1 MKKTFLQF
9 RQSPG
14 LSRITSKRMQIGLGR
29 HNIAYKTDAD
39 DFDEEALQKRF
50 DALQASLEKSTTKII
65 KESIK
70 ADMAEVEE
78 KLAKAKEIKELKDLL
93 GTTQKELGEEKEKL
107 AKVIKA
113 QDEMLAEGNRRK
125 MSGEMP
131 TFGALLAEAMEENK
145 DNLAKFA
152 RKEVKSVQFQLKA
165 VGDMGFS
172 ASFSS
177 ASQSVATVRPG
188 IITVPN
194 RRLHVRDIVPQGSMD
209 GSAFYYV
216 KELTTGEG
224 NPATVAENNWKEQ
237 IDLDLQ
243 EATANAE
250 YIAGWLRISKKM
262 LADVK
267 GMTSFLQMRL
277 MEKLLK
283 AEDNQL
289 LNGNG
294 STPNISGITTAG
306 NNTAATG
313 TATIDFEQL
322 VEGVSQ
328 LEDAN
333 EVTADA
339 ILVRPRNLYAMALYK
354 ASTSGEYTQP
364 GIITIDGLGQMRV
377 LGVPVYASTAM
388 ASDKYIV
395 GDWSA
400 GCMLLTREPAVIE
413 FFYED
418 GDNVRKNQVTV
429 RVEERVAFPIFGS
442 RYFVYGDFGN
452 S

>member
-1 MKKTFLQF
+1 MELTKEMLESQLLTLKQSYDAASELMKKSL
-9 RQSPG
+9 
-14 LSRITSKRMQIGLGR
+14 K
-29 HNIAYKTDAD
+29 D
-39 DFDEEALQKRF
+39 D
-50 DALQASLEKSTTKII
+50 I
-65 KESIK
+65 
-70 ADMAEVEE
+70 AEVEKKLE
-78 KLAKAKEIKELKDLL
+78 KAQNNKDLETKLAKAEKDL
-93 GTTQKELGEEKEKL
+93 GETNEKL

-113 QDEMLAEGNRRK
+113 QDEQLAKAQEYRQ
-125 MSGEMP
+125 SGQMP
-131 TFGALLAEAMEENK
+131 TFGSLLADAMEENK
-145 DNLAKFA
+145 DDLAKFA
-152 RKEVKSVQFQLKA
+152 RKEKKSVQFQLKA
-165 VGDMGFS
+165 VGDMSFS
-172 ASFSS
+172 GNFSS

-188 IITVPN
+188 IVTVPN
-194 RRLHVRDIVPQGSMD
+194 RKLHVRDIVPQGTMD

-216 KELTTGEG
+216 KEATTGEG
-224 NPATVAENNWKEQ
+224 NPATVAEGNFKEQ
-237 IDLDLQ
+237 IDLDLA

-262 LADVK
+262 LGDVK

-294 STPNISGITTAG
+294 STPNISGITNSG
-306 NNTAATG
+306 NFTAATG
-313 TATIDFEQL
+313 AATIDFEQL

-333 EVTADA
+333 EVTADG

-354 ASTSGEYTQP
+354 ASSSGEYTQP
-364 GIITIDGLGQMRV
+364 GIITIDGNGQMRV
-377 LGVPVYASTAM
+377 LGIPVYASTAM

-395 GDWSA
+395 GDFSS
-400 GCMLLTREPAVIE
+400 GCMLLTREPAVVE

-418 GDNVRKNQVTV
+418 GTNVRENKVTV

-442 RYFVYGDFGN
+442 RYFLYGDFGN